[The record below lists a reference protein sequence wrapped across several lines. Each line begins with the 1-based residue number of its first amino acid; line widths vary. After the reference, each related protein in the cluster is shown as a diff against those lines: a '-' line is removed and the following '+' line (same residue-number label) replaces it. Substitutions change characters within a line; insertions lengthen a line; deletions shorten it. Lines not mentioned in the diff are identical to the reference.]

1 MSANNLLVEQ
11 AFQASF
17 RELGDV
23 DVLVNCAGTS
33 VRLLMMLPL
42 MISVIL
48 NGDDRYGDSDH
59 HHHHLLSSS
68 LSPESPSS

>member
-33 VRLLMMLPL
+33 VRLLMMMLPL

-48 NGDDRYGDSDH
+48 DGDDRYGDSDH

-68 LSPESPSS
+68 SSPS

>member
-33 VRLLMMLPL
+33 VRLLMLPL

-48 NGDDRYGDSDH
+48 DGDDRYGDSDH

-68 LSPESPSS
+68 